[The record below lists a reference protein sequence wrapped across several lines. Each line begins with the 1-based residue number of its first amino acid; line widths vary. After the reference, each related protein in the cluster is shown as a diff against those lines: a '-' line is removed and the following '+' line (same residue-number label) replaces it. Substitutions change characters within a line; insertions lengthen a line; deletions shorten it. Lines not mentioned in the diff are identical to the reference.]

1 MLFYLILLIINREGK
16 MWLSFY
22 LLVGL
27 VDIWIVFD
35 IMLTVVRMENGVI
48 LIFFLFYG
56 GLI

>member
-35 IMLTVVRMENGVI
+35 IMLMVVRMENGVI